1 MLIQKHW
8 FRLAFSMVAAGA
20 APTAAVAQP
29 SFVESFYVSATSEA
43 TDDDLEQGLS
53 RCARSFADALNQ
65 SRQYIERN
73 GPEVASVVSGC
84 VENVADPTTQR
95 ACDLAAASSSVDYIL
110 MVDALQV
117 SNGWLF
123 EARAVSPTQNGTV
136 WSADQVVDSQSDF
149 VLSAR
154 QGCRELAQNFLCTRN
169 NVCATAAT
177 AAADRSTL
185 RLDAPL
191 PTVATVYVDGVA
203 VGNSTQAEFA
213 LTPGTKRIELRA
225 PGYAVLE
232 RTVELVA
239 GQTLAL
245 NDVVMEA
252 LPATAS
258 VACNVRDAQI
268 SVNGQI
274 VASTALGQFVPVTIP
289 IGASTLSVQAPGY
302 NTWEIQLAATPGAD
316 LQLEVEL
323 TPGSGVQTGVVTSQS
338 IASVPGT
345 DVSGLPAGTNGSAAT
360 AAIDPS
366 QGPTGVGGFS
376 DSLSLYANTAGALQ
390 QGDVQLNS
398 GEFYDEYFYMSYGN
412 EPLSLRA
419 ASTEFDTYLMIRGPG
434 DFTIDNDDYDIA
446 QGTNAGIDIV
456 LPNPGEYRI
465 MVTSYRPGEVGSYTL
480 SVAPGVPPATQT
492 PVTPPTVGNQFNGS
506 GTGHGSLASGD
517 ATLNSGEFS
526 DTWIYQ
532 SSGNEFASLHA
543 LSTEFDTYLMVRGPN
558 GFTMDNDDFDT
569 AQSLNAGLEFEM
581 LAPGEYRFIVTSYQ
595 PGETGAYA
603 LDFTTRSLVP
613 ATTGYYQQTQ
623 PVGGTPGGYQV
634 IPVQP
639 SMRATQ
645 LSGEAGG
652 NVSGADV
659 TDGQC
664 LGFFNGSANAQLQV
678 NQYTDL
684 RIFAESSADTTLL
697 LVDDAGN
704 VYCDDDSH
712 GNLNP
717 RLDVSLRPGIYDVF
731 VGTYAA
737 GTYGDYLLTVQ
748 PL

>member
-1 MLIQKHW
+1 
-8 FRLAFSMVAAGA
+8 MVAVGA

-136 WSADQVVDSQSDF
+136 WSADQVVEAQSDF

-169 NVCATAAT
+169 RVCAAAAT
-177 AAADRSTL
+177 AASDRSTL
-185 RLDAPL
+185 RLGTSM

-225 PGYAVLE
+225 PGYAAIE

-239 GQTLAL
+239 GQTLDL
-245 NDVVMEA
+245 TNVVMEA

-268 SVNGQI
+268 LVNAQPVGT
-274 VASTALGQFVPVTIP
+274 TALGQFVPVTIP

-302 NTWEIQLAATPGAD
+302 NTWQIQLAATPGAD

-323 TPGSGVQTGVVTSQS
+323 TPGSGVQAGVVTSQT
-338 IASVPGT
+338 IASVPGINT
-345 DVSGLPAGTNGSAAT
+345 AALPDGTNNSANTAAT
-360 AAIDPS
+360 DPS
-366 QGPTGVGGFS
+366 QATAGFGGFS
-376 DSLSLYANTAGALQ
+376 DSLALYSNTTGALQ

-398 GEFYDEYFYMSYGN
+398 GEFYDEYFYTSYGN
-412 EPLSLRA
+412 EPLSFRA
-419 ASTEFDTYLMIRGPG
+419 ASSEFDTYLIVRGPG
-434 DFTIDNDDYDIA
+434 DFAIDNDDYDTA
-446 QGTNAGIDIV
+446 LGTDAGIDVV

-465 MVTSYRPGEVGSYTL
+465 LVTSYRPGEVGSYTV
-480 SVAPGVPPATQT
+480 SVTPGVPPADPTLI
-492 PVTPPTVGNQFNGS
+492 TPPTVGNQFTGS
-506 GTGHGSLASGD
+506 GTGHGSLAAGD
-517 ATLNSGEFS
+517 ATLNTGEFN
-526 DTWIYQ
+526 DTWTYL
-532 SSGNEFASLHA
+532 SNGNEFVSLYA
-543 LSTEFDTYLMVRGPN
+543 VSSEFDTYLMVRGPN

-581 LAPGEYRFIVTSYQ
+581 TTPGEYRFIVTSYQ

-603 LDFTTRSLVP
+603 LDFTTRSLVS
-613 ATTGYYQQTQ
+613 ATSPHTTS
-623 PVGGTPGGYQV
+623 GGVLSGYQV
-634 IPVQP
+634 LAVQP
-639 SMRATQ
+639 SMRPTQ
-645 LSGEAGG
+645 VAGQAGG
-652 NVSGADV
+652 NVSGSDV
-659 TDGQC
+659 TAGQC

-697 LVDDAGN
+697 LMDDAGN

-717 RLDVSLRPGIYDVF
+717 RLDVSLRPGIYDVW

-737 GTYGDYLLTVQ
+737 GTYGEYLLTVQ